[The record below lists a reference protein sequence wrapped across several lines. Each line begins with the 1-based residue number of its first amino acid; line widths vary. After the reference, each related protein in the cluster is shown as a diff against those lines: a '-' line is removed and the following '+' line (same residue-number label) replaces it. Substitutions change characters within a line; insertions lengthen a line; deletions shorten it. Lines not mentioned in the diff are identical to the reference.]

1 MPLDARYRATG
12 RTHAGLI
19 LVSTKMFPQNR
30 GFVLAVTNALAA
42 LLATEDEDQVTQ
54 GQVAFLSR
62 Q

>member
-1 MPLDARYRATG
+1 
-12 RTHAGLI
+12 
-19 LVSTKMFPQNR
+19 MFPQNR

-54 GQVAFLSR
+54 WQVAFLSR